1 MPTEEI
7 TLDEQKRTQL
17 DENLRAMSEGGADN
31 DAIVAYANDFKK
43 KYGSPKSNAPSNT
56 GGESGARITPSTST
70 LPSAGSELGSWTTEA
85 NPLKPAERPI
95 QVPVAKGKPMPIQE
109 APSNIKLF
117 EDGKPIRQEPKKTK
131 LGTVAFD
138 INEVKR
144 NVAENPIAP
153 IPLTADQAFNEV
165 KNLEMRTSSV
175 DNLYKGQSKIFNAKK
190 AVLTQ
195 YESELN
201 AIKQQVEKAKA
212 EGDINTANRLI
223 ESAQP
228 IIKQY
233 DSQAKE
239 LRKQAIKLEYLDD
252 RKKTLESDMIGIS
265 ENQQYTTNQWQALN
279 SGLNTLTAGALRA
292 PSFVYNTMIA
302 LQNKI
307 AKETGVPIYA
317 NPQTDGYLQQAA
329 KYFEDNAEAYSKVI
343 EKKKQQADYSI
354 QNLFENGEYAK
365 AFNLI
370 SESVMESAPTTAAIA
385 LGGIG
390 GVGALGTTL
399 GGAAVFGSQTFEENK
414 KKGIDDNTNYINSW
428 VNGTLEGIFEA
439 TGTLQIVKH
448 GADLFKK
455 EGVKAVEET
464 AKTIWQQVYGKV
476 AKKMFP
482 ATSAVLEGVSEA
494 ETAFTQNYV
503 NMISGVDTEYKK
515 KYNQIANSDMNDD
528 EKQDALSMLSKKH
541 LFQGVPDAFY
551 VGAAMGGGMGL
562 MQPKQGYT
570 AVNNDKK
577 NEIKK
582 AQETL
587 DNLNKTLTN
596 PLVSADAKDIIQSK
610 ADAEAERIS
619 LLTEEDDRQLRE
631 TLNKDEYE
639 AVTNIQAKIETL
651 EKSLDAIDDKDSKAL
666 VEQQIK
672 ELEVEKQGI
681 LVSSA
686 DNLATRVQEKRKELG
701 VEFDPLEGLSD
712 AVASTFER
720 VEGNL
725 PTDIN
730 AVQEASDFIYKKYKE
745 LQAMKSAKTRPLT
758 IAQINDF
765 MGQMEKDITMLE
777 NYKEE
782 QRKSIERT
790 LEKNTSPTN
799 ENYGTINRND
809 GNGVVS
815 LTKEEFEA
823 EQANMQPKADGTAP
837 VEKPTDEQIAKDIKD
852 RNFATFTYESE
863 SEVPEVLKDRI
874 SSTATT
880 DGKTTIRVTL
890 PKSEA
895 DYLLQ
900 QQATPEATA
909 GETIKTKTNEKANE
923 DGEQKRGK
931 DGKENVPKSVQS
943 EGEVGGN
950 EVNLQEKQVLAP
962 EGAVTAAPIENPKVL
977 IQGTR
982 QGTETFESS
991 NYALKADGKVT
1002 EARGLT
1008 FDENGVSIQK
1018 DNKGNQIVHIKVDAT
1033 DSFSRRG
1040 NLQVSVIVP
1049 EGTNVNTKAIKEII
1063 DAKVAEIK
1071 AKGNEE
1077 LRLGKVQQSD
1087 FTALK
1092 DAIVNE
1098 LKNPSA
1104 AKSKAEAAPNEEDI
1118 NNKISVSGLRD
1129 GHTVSRKTQE
1139 KTTKDSIQYT
1149 QTFDPRT
1156 PSGENSK
1163 DSFIK
1168 TIDDRGKK
1176 YRVVGLRMSNPKT
1189 VLNGQPDRSGMSYA
1203 MIVDDGNLPSNIDEL
1218 LIKKAIQEGKDIYE
1232 KIVKL
1237 EDSDFKMPSEYKPKT
1252 EAAPNV
1258 EASSVADVESAYG
1271 NFLLNEIDKRHKE
1284 KYNGEDIKSALAKQF
1299 NETLA
1304 DRGENRAISNLEDT
1318 YMNYVPDGVKTEAY
1332 QVLRKNFEKQQS
1344 LKEAPQVEVGNV
1356 KEETKA
1362 EEAQDNNVVIKALE
1376 DVEKARSV
1384 KYAMQPEFSSESR
1397 QYPQK
1402 GKPNSIVKID
1412 SDNQKS
1418 DDIVAYDNDGKIVG
1432 VFSISKEGKEQGAFK
1447 ITVRDDATRQG
1458 WGKKLLNE
1466 AEAQGIDIVNNVKK
1480 NSFSSSGRD
1489 LVRNWLEDKIQTN
1502 KPITNEKSSQKTDQE
1517 GSTEGGMLEEPR
1529 DGRTQDEGGKESTEL
1544 RTEEKEV
1551 EPTQAEGVKG
1561 NGKVGG
1567 YNPRFKSAKKIQ
1579 GEETT
1584 IEMPD
1589 GETREAEYMVVESDD
1604 ILASHNEVA
1613 FSDTEGFPK
1622 TADGRNA
1629 NSRNYKG
1636 DNSAQLKVNDDARNL
1651 KSSIVISDTATTDG
1665 GVPIISTDGIVISG
1679 NGRTMAIKLSQKI
1692 APEKYAAYKAD
1703 LLRRAVKFGIN
1714 PKEIANM
1721 KNPVLV
1727 KIDKNVKD
1735 YSVKTFDDYN
1745 GKYQK
1750 EESPTDK
1757 AIKRSSIIKADK
1769 ALKGKILDIVGRH
1782 ETMSDLFENRQDR
1795 KELFNLLVAN
1805 NIILKQETPKY
1816 LTDKGEF
1823 TPEGKDIVNDI
1834 LIATILNPKTLEATN
1849 SVKAFRNKI
1858 INSLPVLSANY
1869 KLGDNSLEQNI
1880 NDAVLLQSKIAS
1892 MGSQEDFWTHLGQ
1905 IGMFD
1910 VVDPDV
1916 VVINRMINN
1925 GADKFKKFIVAYN
1938 KSMEIDE
1945 ESNLF
1950 GGDEVLTKQQV
1961 IDNLKQSN
1969 LNENERKVIANL
1981 EELYAANEQ
1990 KRPIGNVEVV
2000 GGNEAEQETPKAEQ
2014 PKPTEPTEKLTDPKN
2029 ASDLAK
2035 TYRNK
2040 FKFSPKQSVWAARL
2054 FDAKATFMSK
2064 VLGISKEDYYS
2075 QYWFGVNEGEG
2086 GLSQLTLP
2094 DGRKV
2099 AVKSVSAEVV
2109 NGFYSNTEN
2118 ALGQVKQEKMSG
2130 NQWATQLLSRGANKE
2145 EMQITGLEAFL
2156 KENAAKSVSKADIQQ
2171 FLKDNRIQVVEVVK
2185 QDNADSYSM
2194 DRYEDFPQEVKEIA
2208 DEAGEDADAFEERL
2222 IAAGYEVDRDIDG
2235 SILSFNKKG
2244 EENKF
2249 NKATRFGNQPKLQL
2263 EGEKSNYKEVLV
2275 TMPSKETEEGLPE
2288 GYKIIKKEDYK
2299 GAWEGTENFVIVDYD
2314 GYSVMQGKTEK
2325 EALSSFNKLRKGTTP
2340 DKNAKFKSTHFS
2352 EPNILVH
2359 LRMNTRTDADGN
2371 KVLFLEEIQSD
2382 WGQTGKR
2389 EGFKPTFEIRNEKG
2403 KFNIYSSVNNMK
2415 ESAFSFDTKEEADKM
2430 LETLNKA
2437 NQNKIVQAP
2446 FVMDTNAWTKLGLKY
2461 ALKEAVKQ
2469 GATKI
2474 AWTTGEQ
2481 QNDRYDLSKQV
2492 KQVEWNKYTER
2503 GAVKLVT
2510 ITPTTGNAIE
2520 LPVDEN
2526 GFVSNNAGTQFDGQR
2541 IDNVIGKEIGDKI
2554 VSENNGD
2561 LSGDGLKVGGKG
2573 MKGFYGSPTEGSLGI
2588 VGNVAKSLFKQV
2600 PKIIEIKSAY
2610 EGQYSTGEGNYV
2622 DGIGIYDGKGD
2633 MVAEFDTEEEA
2644 NDYIKSKDSTT
2655 QHSIDITP
2663 ELKAEAEQGQPLF
2676 QDRKGSW
2683 TKDAARMK
2691 RIINMYEKADST
2703 TAVHEMLGHDYL
2715 DRIIEASAT
2724 NKESEADLRI
2734 IAEEYIKDTKSKE
2747 KVEDI
2752 IKALK
2757 DFDVEKNKTA
2767 KGTSVHEWFAT
2778 QAEQYFATEKDV
2790 KRETPQQSKMAK
2802 IFEAFRAHLAELY
2815 DIMNKTLIAP
2825 SEPMKQVFRKV
2836 FGEENFNKAEEIRAE
2851 NVEAINTLNAAALEG
2866 NRKAGGLKSLADK
2879 LKEKG
2884 LGQSEF
2890 AQDIWDAAS
2899 ELIANG
2905 KAKRYN
2911 VTDAMK
2917 EMFPA
2922 IEGDIENMRKVL
2934 QTIGTTGELR
2944 QGAENILANPNISD
2958 EVKEKVAKMSEY
2970 TPEKLKQVGLSTNEV
2985 IDYYI
2990 GEYGEVSGLE
3000 KIKSL
3005 LDKGEFDGYTEKVA
3019 IQQSL
3024 IGMYNKL
3031 AKFGATEQI
3040 RKEALNNAVDVAEQ
3054 YINQGTSLGRAINA
3068 YKLLGSLTTEGRL
3081 VWAKRQTNKY
3091 VKPAHEALKENIR
3104 DLKAELKD
3112 AYKQVD
3118 YFFEQTLGREETE
3131 GQYKEAIAQ
3140 YQAEIDALKAR
3151 KPREPKPSKTAYKGV
3166 KATREF
3172 RESDLANFAKDIL
3185 AGGLFQDME
3194 TMTAP
3199 QKLAYGIMEKKP
3211 INISE
3216 FAKAFG
3222 RYLGKKI
3229 DPKELESLYVQTRD
3243 LLITKDLAFA
3253 DGLSTNEQLRADL
3266 DGLEVANKAKIEEL
3280 ERKKAEAEAKIAA
3293 KAKKGEK
3300 KEHSEELAD
3309 FVIKDAKKAMN
3320 GAIAKQKTYLDEILK
3335 ALKEK
3340 TADVINKGKKD
3351 KIQTAKVSEVEA
3363 IKFALDAINN
3373 GGADANMWNDAV
3385 EQVKAKIK
3393 ADNDLSQAEKDNLTQ
3408 YLDNYTNFIYD
3419 NLLSENKIFKVIREK
3434 LIQSGYGNGTL
3445 VNWKQIIEGANG
3457 DVDVMRESIQ
3467 ELVKNQLK
3475 DYDNAQVENVLD
3487 AIVRK
3492 YDQEIN
3498 KQRKKIADK
3507 YVEKE
3512 LGDKKSTKK
3521 KTAAVQGKIGK
3532 LLVENRLGILK
3543 DGNEDILNELAAAK
3557 GLKSMSEKDWK
3568 RAAELAENVENSADG
3583 ILKNRAI
3590 EEMTAFIA
3598 SKQPLSFMNTAS
3610 SLRFAGLLGRVTT
3623 VAVNLISGAIEG
3635 GLLAGGRAIRGNT
3648 SFIKESFKGVSK
3660 GGFKDI
3666 LFGGGINQASKTS
3679 VEVNSS
3685 GMPYFRALEYYEG
3698 KGKKIIKSGKYV
3710 GRVLDATDS
3719 VFQEMFGSGYDRVY
3733 LEKQIALENPNATK
3747 AEIDQMVNDALSKTK
3762 YDEFYAQALQ
3772 DVIKSGQKPT
3782 PANVKRRTYEI
3793 LRESQVSQ
3801 MAIDLSD
3808 LESREKTFKSEFKEN
3823 RGLATLFGSMLAS
3836 SSNVSRKVVE
3846 PVAEYMFKLSGYNEK
3861 QAAELAKKIG
3871 DVIPNKIMPFTRGVS
3886 NVIEKALEKDI
3897 VYGLTKSLIVN
3908 LGVNKMPT
3916 TTMEEKMAKARAEEK
3931 VKDLATTAIFTN
3943 ILIYGVGS
3951 LLYAASKAWDDDEE
3965 KEGRNPEKTGVYP
3978 IQSQKTSI
3986 GSTSSAKERA
3996 TPENTLVL
4004 FGQKIPLKWLGSI
4017 GAELSLTANINKALT
4032 KDSKSS
4038 GAEKVA
4044 NAALDISESYMQQSF
4059 MMSQNDKQSVVA
4071 LLRDENV
4078 NWDKVEDY
4086 MINDMISYGGSYVLW
4101 SGFVNQSLQGARY
4114 LSGDKSYQEAKT
4126 ISEKLQ
4132 KQVGLAG
4139 ITYDNKKLNY
4149 MGRPLEATEVNREGI
4164 QGLLGMFSK
4173 SYKSPIESWVEN
4185 VGYKE
4190 SLVSRGSKQLA
4201 RIESESFVSPTNEQY
4216 DDFTDNTRKLIGKGI
4231 EFAYSKRN
4239 EVVVPLNKK
4248 GELEINKKTGKAY
4261 TADEYTNKLLND
4273 MSNAIEGYKRTE
4285 LVNKLDVNKYDRD
4298 EYLSKLEDYYY
4309 KLKDAMYEFYI
4320 KGSLSTKESK
4330 EDFGRKVDS
4339 ILPPPP
4345 KE

>member
-1 MPTEEI
+1 MPD
-7 TLDEQKRTQL
+7 LDPQKAAELESIIDKMVDRGESDDDIKFIV
-17 DENLRAMSEGGADN
+17 DEYKAKHLS
-31 DAIVAYANDFKK
+31 
-43 KYGSPKSNAPSNT
+43 SPKSDAPSKT
-56 GGESGARITPSTST
+56 GGESGAFVRPITPSPLTPTSA
-70 LPSAGSELGSWTTEA
+70 SAGLKSASWTETV
-85 NPLKPAERPI
+85 NPLAGTGAVTKPVVKPKAEFIKQATTKTPSSDLLKVRVNELSDMYKSAI
-95 QVPVAKGKPMPIQE
+95 GKAETFKNQVNQFDADLAKKK
-109 APSNIKLF
+109 AAVDLNPSNKQLVDDFNFSIQRRNEVASAAQKEIVRSEQIQKRIAETEKNIDNSLGNWESMSNSLSNVVTQIKAFIPKTELSISTF
-117 EDGKPIRQEPKKTK
+117 QNKLGEGFLKAYAMMNGMGNVDVSNVVQAISESGAIPQMLDSKKTQQSAFERLDELEK
-131 LGTVAFD
+131 ESKPTKSIIETAKQKDIGGLAAAIFDGGTSVLGTFVTG
-138 INEVKR
+138 
-144 NVAENPIAP
+144 AP
-153 IPLTADQAFNEV
+153 TGGVGIYT
-165 KNLEMRTSSV
+165 EMMG
-175 DNLYKGQSKIFNAKK
+175 D
-190 AVLTQ
+190 
-195 YESELN
+195 
-201 AIKQQVEKAKA
+201 AIYNYNKEKAKSLGISVNELYNQNKDEVA
-212 EGDINTANRLI
+212 VPATIGAIAAKMEDIGL
-223 ESAQP
+223 
-228 IIKQY
+228 K
-233 DSQAKE
+233 
-239 LRKQAIKLEYLDD
+239 
-252 RKKTLESDMIGIS
+252 GIS
-265 ENQQYTTNQWQALN
+265 EAINKNIAKKGVKEIAEFLLEGGKESGTEWVQTGLEEYNTALGKGMSAIDAGKIAWDTMTSEKGLEAALKGAAGSGVSIATGKAAKTLW
-279 SGLNTLTAGALRA
+279 SGLSSKRKNELKADLNKVQTLVAEKENPDLDENVVSIIDREINNTTA
-292 PSFVYNTMIA
+292 N
-302 LQNKI
+302 
-307 AKETGVPIYA
+307 
-317 NPQTDGYLQQAA
+317 LQQAA
-329 KYFEDNAEAYSKVI
+329 LQDVKER
-343 EKKKQQADYSI
+343 
-354 QNLFENGEYAK
+354 
-365 AFNLI
+365 FN
-370 SESVMESAPTTAAIA
+370 
-385 LGGIG
+385 
-390 GVGALGTTL
+390 
-399 GGAAVFGSQTFEENK
+399 
-414 KKGIDDNTNYINSW
+414 
-428 VNGTLEGIFEA
+428 
-439 TGTLQIVKH
+439 
-448 GADLFKK
+448 
-455 EGVKAVEET
+455 
-464 AKTIWQQVYGKV
+464 
-476 AKKMFP
+476 
-482 ATSAVLEGVSEA
+482 
-494 ETAFTQNYV
+494 
-503 NMISGVDTEYKK
+503 
-515 KYNQIANSDMNDD
+515 
-528 EKQDALSMLSKKH
+528 
-541 LFQGVPDAFY
+541 
-551 VGAAMGGGMGL
+551 
-562 MQPKQGYT
+562 
-570 AVNNDKK
+570 
-577 NEIKK
+577 
-582 AQETL
+582 
-587 DNLNKTLTN
+587 
-596 PLVSADAKDIIQSK
+596 
-610 ADAEAERIS
+610 
-619 LLTEEDDRQLRE
+619 LTEENSNL
-631 TLNKDEYE
+631 
-639 AVTNIQAKIETL
+639 VSKIEF
-651 EKSLDAIDDKDSKAL
+651 EQSAIDDEIESKQSLVDNPAL
-666 VEQQIK
+666 
-672 ELEVEKQGI
+672 
-681 LVSSA
+681 S
-686 DNLATRVQEKRKELG
+686 
-701 VEFDPLEGLSD
+701 P
-712 AVASTFER
+712 
-720 VEGNL
+720 
-725 PTDIN
+725 
-730 AVQEASDFIYKKYKE
+730 EAKSL
-745 LQAMKSAKTRPLT
+745 LQT
-758 IAQINDF
+758 
-765 MGQMEKDITMLE
+765 EITMLE
-777 NYKEE
+777 AKKNELSFQVDEVIKNNAPV
-782 QRKSIERT
+782 T
-790 LEKNTSPTN
+790 LQKNTSRTP
-799 ENYGTINRND
+799 EKYGTINRND
-809 GNGVVS
+809 GKGIID

-823 EQANMQPKADGTAP
+823 EQANMQPKAEGTAP

-863 SEVPEVLKDRI
+863 SEVPEMLKDRI
-874 SSTATT
+874 SSTTTT

-895 DYLLQ
+895 DYLLS
-900 QQATPEATA
+900 QQATPEALA
-909 GETIKTKTNEKANE
+909 GETIKPKTNEKANE
-923 DGEQKRGK
+923 DGDQKRGK
-931 DGKENVPKSVQS
+931 DGEEDVTESLQN
-943 EGEVGGN
+943 EGEDGGQK
-950 EVNLQEKQVLAP
+950 VDVQEGQVLGT
-962 EGAVTAAPIENPKVL
+962 EGA
-977 IQGTR
+977 
-982 QGTETFESS
+982 
-991 NYALKADGKVT
+991 
-1002 EARGLT
+1002 
-1008 FDENGVSIQK
+1008 
-1018 DNKGNQIVHIKVDAT
+1018 
-1033 DSFSRRG
+1033 
-1040 NLQVSVIVP
+1040 
-1049 EGTNVNTKAIKEII
+1049 
-1063 DAKVAEIK
+1063 
-1071 AKGNEE
+1071 
-1077 LRLGKVQQSD
+1077 
-1087 FTALK
+1087 
-1092 DAIVNE
+1092 
-1098 LKNPSA
+1098 
-1104 AKSKAEAAPNEEDI
+1104 AEAAP
-1118 NNKISVSGLRD
+1118 K
-1129 GHTVSRKTQE
+1129 
-1139 KTTKDSIQYT
+1139 
-1149 QTFDPRT
+1149 
-1156 PSGENSK
+1156 
-1163 DSFIK
+1163 
-1168 TIDDRGKK
+1168 
-1176 YRVVGLRMSNPKT
+1176 
-1189 VLNGQPDRSGMSYA
+1189 
-1203 MIVDDGNLPSNIDEL
+1203 
-1218 LIKKAIQEGKDIYE
+1218 
-1232 KIVKL
+1232 
-1237 EDSDFKMPSEYKPKT
+1237 
-1252 EAAPNV
+1252 V
-1258 EASSVADVESAYG
+1258 EAGSAVEVDIAKESEAVDKTPPALRDVESTA
-1271 NFLLNEIDKRHKE
+1271 
-1284 KYNGEDIKSALAKQF
+1284 
-1299 NETLA
+1299 
-1304 DRGENRAISNLEDT
+1304 
-1318 YMNYVPDGVKTEAY
+1318 
-1332 QVLRKNFEKQQS
+1332 
-1344 LKEAPQVEVGNV
+1344 
-1356 KEETKA
+1356 
-1362 EEAQDNNVVIKALE
+1362 KALE
-1376 DVEKARSV
+1376 DELNKNPKIAEQLLNAKNVDKFNQLTDPQKKHLERINKMSANEVVDKLNELRFTPDNLPLQYELSRHNFDLSV
-1384 KYAMQPEFSSESR
+1384 DENGEWVSTKTERKEGDLDFDELMDRWYLTITPISES
-1397 QYPQK
+1397 YHKAKADGTNPEL
-1402 GKPNSIVKID
+1402 VKAVE
-1412 SDNQKS
+1412 SLL
-1418 DDIVAYDNDGKIVG
+1418 
-1432 VFSISKEGKEQGAFK
+1432 SKEE
-1447 ITVRDDATRQG
+1447 TP
-1458 WGKKLLNE
+1458 
-1466 AEAQGIDIVNNVKK
+1466 
-1480 NSFSSSGRD
+1480 
-1489 LVRNWLEDKIQTN
+1489 
-1502 KPITNEKSSQKTDQE
+1502 KPTTNEKSSQKTNQE
-1517 GSTEGGMLEEPR
+1517 GSTEGSVLEGLR
-1529 DGRTQDEGGKESTEL
+1529 DGGTQDEGGQESTEL
-1544 RTEEKEV
+1544 RTEEEEV
-1551 EPTQAEGVKG
+1551 APTQAGEVKG

-1567 YNPRFKSAKKIQ
+1567 YNPKFKSAKKIQ

-1589 GETREAEYMVVESDD
+1589 GETREAEYIVVESDD

-1703 LLRRAVKFGIN
+1703 LLKRAVKFGID

-1795 KELFNLLVAN
+1795 KELFNLLVTN

-1892 MGSQEDFWTHLGQ
+1892 MGSQEEFWTHLGQ

-1950 GGDEVLTKQQV
+1950 GGEEVLTKQQV
-1961 IDNLKQSN
+1961 IDNLKKSN

-1990 KRPIGNVEVV
+1990 KRPSGNVEVV
-2000 GGNEAEQETPKAEQ
+2000 GGDEAKQETPKAEQ
-2014 PKPTEPTEKLTDPKN
+2014 PKPAKPTEKLTNPKN
-2029 ASDLAK
+2029 ASDVAK
-2035 TYRNK
+2035 IYRNK
-2040 FKFSPKQSVWAARL
+2040 FGFTPQQSVWAARL
-2054 FDAKATFMSK
+2054 FDAKAAFMSK
-2064 VLGISKEDYYS
+2064 ILGISKEDYYS

-2086 GLSQLTLP
+2086 GLSQLIEQSKENNISLGVKGKGFLNAEQIKSLTDEIESNYADDVGELLRREKDDIRSKLFNYDEP
-2094 DGRKV
+2094 IASKTINGVDLRIAEGLTRDKKKTYLLYADGGIIGEFDSVADAKA
-2099 AVKSVSAEVV
+2099 AVKFVEDR
-2109 NGFYSNTEN
+2109 
-2118 ALGQVKQEKMSG
+2118 LVK
-2130 NQWATQLLSRGANKE
+2130 NK
-2145 EMQITGLEAFL
+2145 Q
-2156 KENAAKSVSKADIQQ
+2156 
-2171 FLKDNRIQVVEVVK
+2171 
-2185 QDNADSYSM
+2185 
-2194 DRYEDFPQEVKEIA
+2194 
-2208 DEAGEDADAFEERL
+2208 
-2222 IAAGYEVDRDIDG
+2222 
-2235 SILSFNKKG
+2235 
-2244 EENKF
+2244 
-2249 NKATRFGNQPKLQL
+2249 
-2263 EGEKSNYKEVLV
+2263 
-2275 TMPSKETEEGLPE
+2275 
-2288 GYKIIKKEDYK
+2288 
-2299 GAWEGTENFVIVDYD
+2299 
-2314 GYSVMQGKTEK
+2314 
-2325 EALSSFNKLRKGTTP
+2325 
-2340 DKNAKFKSTHFS
+2340 
-2352 EPNILVH
+2352 
-2359 LRMNTRTDADGN
+2359 
-2371 KVLFLEEIQSD
+2371 
-2382 WGQTGKR
+2382 
-2389 EGFKPTFEIRNEKG
+2389 
-2403 KFNIYSSVNNMK
+2403 
-2415 ESAFSFDTKEEADKM
+2415 
-2430 LETLNKA
+2430 
-2437 NQNKIVQAP
+2437 
-2446 FVMDTNAWTKLGLKY
+2446 
-2461 ALKEAVKQ
+2461 
-2469 GATKI
+2469 
-2474 AWTTGEQ
+2474 
-2481 QNDRYDLSKQV
+2481 
-2492 KQVEWNKYTER
+2492 
-2503 GAVKLVT
+2503 
-2510 ITPTTGNAIE
+2510 
-2520 LPVDEN
+2520 
-2526 GFVSNNAGTQFDGQR
+2526 
-2541 IDNVIGKEIGDKI
+2541 
-2554 VSENNGD
+2554 
-2561 LSGDGLKVGGKG
+2561 
-2573 MKGFYGSPTEGSLGI
+2573 
-2588 VGNVAKSLFKQV
+2588 
-2600 PKIIEIKSAY
+2600 
-2610 EGQYSTGEGNYV
+2610 
-2622 DGIGIYDGKGD
+2622 
-2633 MVAEFDTEEEA
+2633 
-2644 NDYIKSKDSTT
+2644 
-2655 QHSIDITP
+2655 
-2663 ELKAEAEQGQPLF
+2663 LF

-2683 TKDAARMK
+2683 TKDAAKMK

-2724 NKESEADLRI
+2724 NKESEADLRT

-2752 IKALK
+2752 IKTLK
-2757 DFDVEKNKTA
+2757 DFDVENYKTD

-2778 QAEQYFATEKDV
+2778 QAEQYFATERDV

-2825 SEPMKQVFRKV
+2825 SEPMKKVFRKV
-2836 FGEENFNKAEEIRAE
+2836 FGEENFNKAEEIREE
-2851 NVEAINTLNAAALEG
+2851 NVEAINNLNSAALES
-2866 NRKAGGLKSLADK
+2866 NKKAGGLKSLADK

-2899 ELIANG
+2899 ELIADK

-2911 VTDAMK
+2911 VTNMLK

-2922 IEGDIENMRKVL
+2922 IENDIEEMRKVL
-2934 QTIGTTGELR
+2934 QTIGTKGELR
-2944 QGAENILANPNISD
+2944 QGAENILANPTISD

-2970 TPEKLKQVGLSTNEV
+2970 TPESLKQVGLSTNEV

-2990 GEYGEVSGLE
+2990 GEYGEVAGLE

-3054 YINQGTSLGRAINA
+3054 YINQGTSFGRAINA

-3091 VKPAHEALKENIR
+3091 VKPAHEALKESIR
-3104 DLKAELKD
+3104 DLKADLKD

-3131 GQYKEAIAQ
+3131 GQYKELIAQ

-3166 KATREF
+3166 KANREF
-3172 RESDLANFAKDIL
+3172 KESDLANFAKDIL

-3211 INISE
+3211 TNISE

-3229 DPKELESLYVQTRD
+3229 DPKELEELYVQTRD

-3266 DGLEVANKAKIEEL
+3266 EGLEVANKVKIEEL

-3309 FVIKDAKKAMN
+3309 FVIKDAKKAIN
-3320 GAIAKQKTYLDEILK
+3320 GSIAKQKTYLDEILK

-3373 GGADANMWNDAV
+3373 GGADANMWNNAV

-3393 ADNDLSQAEKDNLTQ
+3393 GDNTLSQADKDDLNL
-3408 YLDNYTNFIYD
+3408 YLNDYTSFLYD

-3457 DVDVMRESIQ
+3457 DIDVMRESIQ
-3467 ELVKNQLK
+3467 KLVKNQLK
-3475 DYDNAQVENVLD
+3475 DYDSVQVEKVLD
-3487 AIVRK
+3487 AIVYK

-3507 YVEKE
+3507 YIEKE
-3512 LGDKKSTKK
+3512 LSDKKSTKK

-3532 LLVENRLGILK
+3532 ILVENRLGILK
-3543 DGNEDILNELAAAK
+3543 DGNEDILNELAVAK
-3557 GLKSMSEKDWK
+3557 GLQMMSAADWK
-3568 RAAELAENVENSADG
+3568 TARQLAENIENSADG

-3598 SKQPLSFMNTAS
+3598 SKQPLSFMNTLSAA
-3610 SLRFAGLLGRVTT
+3610 RFAGLLGRVTT
-3623 VAVNLISGAIEG
+3623 VAVNLISNTIEG

-3698 KGKKIIKSGKYV
+3698 KGKKFIKSGKYV

-3719 VFQEMFGSGYDRVY
+3719 VFQEMFASGYDKVY
-3733 LEKQIALENPNATK
+3733 LEKQIKLENPNATT
-3747 AEIDQMVNDALSKTK
+3747 AEIDQMVSDALSKTK
-3762 YDEFYAQALQ
+3762 YDAFYAQALQ
-3772 DVIKSGQKPT
+3772 EVIKSGQKPT

-3801 MAIDLSD
+3801 MAINLSD

-3823 RGLATLFGSMLAS
+3823 RGVATLFGSMLAS

-3846 PVAEYMFKLSGYNEK
+3846 PVAEYMFKLSGYNPK

-3886 NVIEKALEKDI
+3886 NVIERALEKDI
-3897 VYGLTKSLIVN
+3897 VYGLTKSLVVK

-3916 TTMEEKMAKARAEEK
+3916 TTMEEKMAKVRAEEK

-4044 NAALDISESYMQQSF
+4044 NAALDITESYMQQSF
-4059 MMSQNDKQSVVA
+4059 MMAQNDKQSVVS
-4071 LLRDENV
+4071 LLRNENV

-4086 MINDMISYGGSYVLW
+4086 MVNDMISYGGSYVLW

-4126 ISEKLQ
+4126 LSEKVQ
-4132 KQVGLAG
+4132 KQMGLAG
-4139 ITYDNKKLNY
+4139 LTYDNKKPNY

-4164 QGLLGMFSK
+4164 QGFLGMFSK
-4173 SYKSPIESWVEN
+4173 SYKSPTESWVEN

-4190 SLVSRGSKQLA
+4190 SLVGRNSKQLA
-4201 RIESESFVSPTNEQY
+4201 RIESESFVPPSNEQY

-4231 EFAYSKRN
+4231 EFAYDKRN
-4239 EVVVPLNKK
+4239 EVVVPLNKEK
-4248 GELEINKKTGKAY
+4248 ELEINKKTGKAY
-4261 TADEYTNKLLND
+4261 TTDEYTNKLLND

-4285 LVNKLDVNKYDRD
+4285 LVNRLDVSKYDRD
-4298 EYLSKLEDYYY
+4298 EYLSKLDDYYY
-4309 KLKDAMYEFYI
+4309 KLEDAMKEFYI
-4320 KGSLSTKESK
+4320 KGSIRTKEDREVFS
-4330 EDFGRKVDS
+4330 DKVNS